1 MTAKIEKNQKR
12 QGTFNGNL
20 YFCRQISILMPTFEE
35 ILHKTDFS
43 LEEIKQLL
51 AAEGENLRQLL
62 DHALQVKLAH
72 LDNHVHLRGLIEYS
86 NICTKYCLYCGVRC
100 KNLKVD
106 RYQLSDE
113 EVIECAQLAHKL
125 GYGSVALQSGER
137 NDKAFVDK
145 ITHLVQEIKKI
156 DNGSLGITLSLG
168 EQTEETYRR
177 WFEAGAHRYLL
188 RIEAS
193 NEDLYYKI
201 HPRDAK
207 HDFRKRLDCIDS
219 LLRVGFQTGSG
230 VMIGLPFQS
239 LDDLANDLLF
249 FKKKDLAMVGMGPF
263 IPHPDTPLW
272 EFRDQIPSAEKRM
285 ELTLKMI
292 ATLRLMMP
300 EINMVAA
307 TANQTLDPRGRE
319 KAILAGANVIMPNL
333 TPNEF
338 RENYLIYPDKACVSD
353 KPDECHSCLDIRLAA
368 IGHKVLYGAWGDSV
382 AFMRKKTQK
391 QYPFPK

>member
-1 MTAKIEKNQKR
+1 
-12 QGTFNGNL
+12 
-20 YFCRQISILMPTFEE
+20 MPITE
-35 ILHKTDFS
+35 ILSKPLLEKEDIKT
-43 LEEIKQLL
+43 LL
-51 AAEGENLRQLL
+51 AAKGEDKKLLL
-62 DHALQVKLAH
+62 DKALQTKLAY

-100 KNLKVD
+100 KNTKVT
-106 RYQLSDE
+106 RYQLTDE
-113 EVIECAQLAHKL
+113 EVMDCAQLAYKL

-137 NDKAFVDK
+137 SDKTFIDK
-145 ITHLVQEIKKI
+145 ITYLVQEIKKI
-156 DNGSLGITLSLG
+156 GNGSLGITLSLG

-188 RIEAS
+188 RIESS

-207 HDFRKRLDCIDS
+207 HDFHQRLACIDS
-219 LLRVGFQTGSG
+219 LLKIGYQTGTG
-230 VMIGLPFQS
+230 VMVGLPFQT
-239 LDDLANDLLF
+239 LDDLADDLLF
-249 FKKKDLAMVGMGPF
+249 FKEKDVAMVGMGPF
-263 IPHPDTPLW
+263 IPHPDTPLYQYA
-272 EFRDQIPSAEKRM
+272 DQIPSPQERM

-292 ATLRLMMP
+292 AVLRLMMP

-307 TANQTLDPRGRE
+307 TANQTVDPQGRE

-338 RENYLIYPDKACVSD
+338 RENYLIYPDKACVND

-368 IGHKVLYGAWGDSV
+368 IGHKVLYNAWGDSV
-382 AFMRKKTQK
+382 AFTKKHL
-391 QYPFPK
+391 